1 MRQNSTGIMSQDIVQ
16 NERISKENL
25 SHLYDLQL
33 KFYGNISALM
43 SLVAKKNCMLFPQS
57 SLLKL
62 MSF

>member
-33 KFYGNISALM
+33 MF
-43 SLVAKKNCMLFPQS
+43 
-57 SLLKL
+57 
-62 MSF
+62 

>member
-1 MRQNSTGIMSQDIVQ
+1 MSQDIVQ